1 MIKAILFDL
10 DGVLVWT
17 QKLQILSTISALKKY
32 CKINDN
38 IKEIIYQT
46 ITTQEKLKILADG
59 NYLNK
64 NDLINIYKEK
74 KKKFNKEIKK
84 RKIFSKKIFLL
95 LKYLKFRK
103 YKVAVVTNSNK
114 FTTMLILRKLKI
126 KNFLDLIVTNS
137 LKVKPKPNAG
147 PYKYAIT
154 RLRLK
159 KENCLIL
166 EDSLV
171 GILSAQ
177 RSGARYHKI
186 KKPSEVNLKNI
197 KRLIKKY
204 S

>member
-1 MIKAILFDL
+1 MLIL
-10 DGVLVWT
+10 
-17 QKLQILSTISALKKY
+17 K
-32 CKINDN
+32 
-38 IKEIIYQT
+38 
-46 ITTQEKLKILADG
+46 KLKI
-59 NYLNK
+59 
-64 NDLINIYKEK
+64 
-74 KKKFNKEIKK
+74 
-84 RKIFSKKIFLL
+84 
-95 LKYLKFRK
+95 
-103 YKVAVVTNSNK
+103 TN
-114 FTTMLILRKLKI
+114 F
-126 KNFLDLIVTNS
+126 FDLIVTNNS
-137 LKVKPKPNAG
+137 KVKPKPDAG

-186 KKPSEVNLKNI
+186 KKQSEVNLKNI

>member
-17 QKLQILSTISALKKY
+17 QKLQILSTINVLKKY

-38 IKEIIYQT
+38 INEIINQT

-64 NDLINIYKEK
+64 NDLINIYEEK
-74 KKKFNKEIKK
+74 KKKFNREIKK
-84 RKIFSKKIFLL
+84 KKIFSKKIFLL
-95 LKYLKFRK
+95 LKYLKFKK

-126 KNFLDLIVTNS
+126 KNFFDLIVTNNS
-137 LKVKPKPNAG
+137 KVKPKPNAG

-186 KKPSEVNLKNI
+186 KKQSEVNLKNI
-197 KRLIKKY
+197 KCLIKKY